1 MAGPPEGSASAQS
14 EGQPGPPA
22 AVPRDVT
29 TAALAAFDARDPD
42 ADVASLVQDSL
53 DDPSSDPGVR
63 RLRFACGEREVLV
76 SVDGGS
82 DEARMVVDLQPPDG
96 TLEVL
101 TRSGAPVD
109 VVSVLPGRWLIS
121 PPCTGLVS
129 FVVAGGAR
137 RLSTEWTRF

>member
-1 MAGPPEGSASAQS
+1 
-14 EGQPGPPA
+14 
-22 AVPRDVT
+22 VT
-29 TAALAAFDARDPD
+29 SAALAAFDARDPD

-53 DDPSSDPGVR
+53 DDASSDPDVR
-63 RLRFACGEREVLV
+63 RLRFASGDREVLV
-76 SVDGGS
+76 AVETGNG
-82 DEARMVVDLQPPDG
+82 EARMVVDLQPPDG
-96 TLEVL
+96 TLQVL

-129 FVVAGGAR
+129 FVVDGGAR